1 MEYAGNKQRLV
12 EELLQRPN
20 WKSFVKNVRDTPE
33 LRKKLHTLSQ
43 HDLAEILA
51 QM

>member
-1 MEYAGNKQRLV
+1 MEHAGNKQRLV

-20 WKSFVKNVRDTPE
+20 WKSCEKNVRDTPE

-43 HDLAEILA
+43 QDLAEILA